1 MGKPKTQR
9 ALKDN
14 EAKAVLRMLR
24 IEPAEAQP
32 SWRS

>member
-24 IEPAEAQP
+24 TSARRSST
-32 SWRS
+32 SWPP